1 MYSVEKSKDFN
12 FVKKFDYIL
21 FSTVILISFIG
32 LLIAKSATLT
42 RLDGG
47 NKIMTMQIISLI
59 IGIVFAFIL
68 STIDY
73 KDFKK
78 LGIVLYFVSV
88 ILLVAVLV
96 IGTGDSLG
104 SRSWIKISSFSF
116 QPSEIAKIAYIMV
129 ISIFLERI
137 YEGQKNKTQ
146 NIIKLIVYSLILI
159 SFVIIQKDFGTSLV
173 FLFIFLIMVFIC
185 QIKYKYIIYSIS
197 AFLLTTPFIWE
208 YALNDNRR
216 KRILVFLNPNLDQQ
230 GSGYNVIRSKMAI
243 GSGQLFGK
251 NLFHGIQTQ
260 NSAVPVKESDFIFS
274 VIGEELGFIG
284 SLLIVLLIT
293 FILLRCIYIAKHSRD
308 SYGSFLVIGVVSML
322 GIHFAEN
329 IGMSI
334 GLFPVTGIPLPF
346 ISAGG
351 SSMVTSYIAIGI
363 VLSVSMRSQKVLFS
377 N

>member
-1 MYSVEKSKDFN
+1 
-12 FVKKFDYIL
+12 
-21 FSTVILISFIG
+21 
-32 LLIAKSATLT
+32 
-42 RLDGG
+42 
-47 NKIMTMQIISLI
+47 
-59 IGIVFAFIL
+59 
-68 STIDY
+68 
-73 KDFKK
+73 
-78 LGIVLYFVSV
+78 
-88 ILLVAVLV
+88 
-96 IGTGDSLG
+96 
-104 SRSWIKISSFSF
+104 
-116 QPSEIAKIAYIMV
+116 
-129 ISIFLERI
+129 
-137 YEGQKNKTQ
+137 
-146 NIIKLIVYSLILI
+146 
-159 SFVIIQKDFGTSLV
+159 
-173 FLFIFLIMVFIC
+173 MVFIC